1 MYTVEQ
7 LAVGF
12 NISIEQATEL
22 RAAMLLWNASVDE
35 AFSGISYDLE
45 AESNILDEIFNKIEA
60 GN

>member
-12 NISIEQATEL
+12 NISIEQASVL
-22 RAAMLLWNASVDE
+22 RAGMIFWNASIDE
-35 AFSGISYDLE
+35 AFSGISYDKT
-45 AESNILDEIFNKIEA
+45 ADSDILDGIFNQIEG